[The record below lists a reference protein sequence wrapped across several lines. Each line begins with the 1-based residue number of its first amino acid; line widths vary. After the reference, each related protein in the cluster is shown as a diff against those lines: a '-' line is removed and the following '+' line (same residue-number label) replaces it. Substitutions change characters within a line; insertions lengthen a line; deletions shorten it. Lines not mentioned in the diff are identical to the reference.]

1 MHNRSFS
8 FLPICT
14 HSIFFKE
21 VIMKGFF
28 SVFTGSA
35 KELKSVKCLAM
46 AGLMTALF
54 IILDMCS
61 FKVGVFLKINVA
73 FFALAA
79 VGMFFGPVPALLAAV
94 AGDLIGCLVSGQA
107 PFPLLTV
114 TAALE
119 GLVYGVCLYK
129 KEGTKL
135 AVMAV
140 VARLI
145 DSFVI
150 NLLLNTAILMSAGFM
165 SNTKAQF
172 FIRLGAISAQAVV
185 YCILCAL
192 ALPALQVI
200 YKRVSGKI
208 HGSAV

>member
-1 MHNRSFS
+1 
-8 FLPICT
+8 
-14 HSIFFKE
+14 
-21 VIMKGFF
+21 MKGFF
-28 SVFTGSA
+28 SVFTDSA
-35 KELKSVKCLAM
+35 KELKSAKCLAM

-54 IILDMCS
+54 IILDMFS
-61 FKVGVFLKINVA
+61 FKIGAFLKINVA
-73 FFALAA
+73 FFAIAV
-79 VGMFFGPVPALLAAV
+79 VGMFFGPVPATLAAI

-119 GLVYGVCLYK
+119 GLTFGLCLYK

-135 AVMAV
+135 VIMAV

-165 SNTKAQF
+165 SNTKEQF
-172 FIRLGAISAQAVV
+172 FVRLTAISLQAVV
-185 YCILCAL
+185 YCILCAVL
-192 ALPALQVI
+192 LPTVQAV
-200 YKRVSGKI
+200 YKRVIGKN
-208 HGSAV
+208 HKTAA

>member
-1 MHNRSFS
+1 MHKQ
-8 FLPICT
+8 
-14 HSIFFKE
+14 HYFKE
-21 VIMKGFF
+21 VKMKGFF
-28 SVFTGSA
+28 SVFTSSA
-35 KELKSVKCLAM
+35 KELKSAKCLAM

-54 IILDMCS
+54 IILDMFS
-61 FKVGVFLKINVA
+61 FKVGAFLKINVA
-73 FFALAA
+73 FFALAV
-79 VGMFFGPVPALLAAV
+79 VGMFFGPVPATLAAI

-119 GLVYGVCLYK
+119 GLVFGICLYK
-129 KEGTKL
+129 REGKKL

-165 SNTKAQF
+165 SNTKEQF
-172 FIRLGAISAQAVV
+172 FIRLSAISLQAVV
-185 YCILCAL
+185 YCILCA
-192 ALPALQVI
+192 AVLPAVQVI
-200 YKRVSGKI
+200 YKRVAGKI
-208 HGSAV
+208 HKTAA